1 MKKISTLLFAFLAG
15 SLLLNAGPVPREK
28 ALDVASKL
36 LAPEMTQTKS
46 GDLELKIIAQDDAFY
61 IIEQEGGGFV
71 IVAADDQVRPVLG
84 FSLEN
89 NFRLDNMP
97 DNVKWWLDHIRREC
111 RAISAAKLTAEE
123 LADVRAKWDSY
134 VDTKSALPSNKI
146 TDRHEEF
153 FTVEWDQTD
162 PANLLCPTVTGQG
175 SRSVCGCLP
184 LALAMVMVHHGY
196 PQSGTGSL
204 PSYTY
209 TAGNYKSYTVNG
221 YALGTVYDWTSMR
234 QLKTYSQFRNA
245 KDPVRTNLAQL
256 VLDCGV
262 MVKAEYNNSNYGGTG
277 AYSNQVPSL
286 MAKYMGYSSD
296 AYIAYKK
303 KYSKQAWNDLL
314 TEEVKK
320 RPFMFCGYS
329 YGSWGNDAGHA
340 YVLDGY
346 ATYNGTDRVFH
357 FNFGWGGDCNGY
369 YYADSQNVDSSYTFD
384 DDLECLLNLHP
395 VSSIDYP
402 VGTLV
407 YEAEGGI
414 ALSSGDATPGI
425 GEEVTATV
433 TGLLNS
439 GATSFRGQ
447 AWLQVE
453 DRDGKVLQ
461 QVLLKDF
468 SSSPLNSGN
477 TLKKVSVS
485 FTLDAPARF
494 GDRVSVVFQR
504 SGEEEILS
512 IIHEESANILAE
524 WPLMPATFIDANP
537 SYQLGAKLDFK
548 LKNCNYRYASA
559 TWIVT
564 EPSGKTHSYAQSAGS
579 VQFTVPGTY
588 KIEAVTT
595 TERVSTYVKVK

>member
-175 SRSVCGCLP
+175 SRSICGCLP

-196 PQSGTGSL
+196 PQSGTGTL

-262 MVKAEYNNSNYGGTG
+262 MVKADYNNSNYGGTG
-277 AYSNQVPSL
+277 AYSNKVPSL

-296 AYIAYKK
+296 AHIAYKN

-314 TEEVKK
+314 TAEAKQ
-320 RPFMFCGYS
+320 RAFMFCGYS

-340 YVLDGY
+340 YVVDGY
-346 ATYNGTDRVFH
+346 ATYDGTDRVFH
-357 FNFGWGGDCNGY
+357 FNFGWGGSCNGY
-369 YYADSQNVDSSYTFD
+369 YYADSQKVDSYTFD
-384 DDLECLLNLHP
+384 DDLECLLDLHP
-395 VSSIDYP
+395 VSTIDYP
-402 VGTLV
+402 EGTLV
-407 YEAEGGI
+407 YESDGGI
-414 ALSSGDATPGI
+414 SLDTGDATPEAGA
-425 GEEVTATV
+425 EVTATV
-433 TGLLNS
+433 SGLRNA
-439 GATSFRGQ
+439 GATSFCGQ
-447 AWLQVE
+447 AWVQVE
-453 DRDGKVLQ
+453 DKNGKVLQ
-461 QVLLKDF
+461 KVVLKDF
-468 SSSPLNSGN
+468 STSPLYSGN
-477 TLKKVSVS
+477 SLKRTSVTFS
-485 FTLDAPARF
+485 LDAPARF
-494 GDRVSVVFQR
+494 GDRLRVVFQR
-504 SGEEEILS
+504 PDEADILEV
-512 IIHEESANILAE
+512 IHQESPAILAE
-524 WPLMPATFIDANP
+524 WPLMPATFIDANAQYMVGE
-537 SYQLGAKLDFK
+537 SLIFK
-548 LKNCNYRYASA
+548 LKNCNYRYSN
-559 TWIVT
+559 TSWNVT
-564 EPSGKTHSYAQSAGS
+564 DPSGKTRNYSQGAGS
-579 VQFTVPGTY
+579 VQLTAKGTY
-588 KIEAVTT
+588 KIEAVTP
-595 TERVSTYVKVK
+595 TERISTYINVK